1 MENNYYINE
10 IKTLTD
16 KQVELKAKI
25 FELETKNKI
34 IYNEVK
40 DILDIALIEEPEM
53 VNLIDRLE
61 IILKALK
68 YKGDEKDD

>member
-16 KQVELKAKI
+16 KQVELRAKI
-25 FELETKNKI
+25 FELEKRNKI
-34 IYNEVK
+34 AYNVVK
-40 DILDIALIEEPEM
+40 DILEITLIEEPEM
-53 VNLIDRLE
+53 VNLIERLE
-61 IILKALK
+61 IVLKALE

>member
-16 KQVELKAKI
+16 KQVELRAKI
-25 FELETKNKI
+25 FDLETRNKI
-34 IYNEVK
+34 AYNGVK
-40 DILDIALIEEPEM
+40 DILEIALITEPEEK
-53 VNLIDRLE
+53 NLIERLE
-61 IILKALK
+61 IILKALE

>member
-16 KQVELKAKI
+16 KQVELRAKI
-25 FELETKNKI
+25 FELEAKNKI
-34 IYNEVK
+34 AYNGVK
-40 DILDIALIEEPEM
+40 DILEIALIEEPEM